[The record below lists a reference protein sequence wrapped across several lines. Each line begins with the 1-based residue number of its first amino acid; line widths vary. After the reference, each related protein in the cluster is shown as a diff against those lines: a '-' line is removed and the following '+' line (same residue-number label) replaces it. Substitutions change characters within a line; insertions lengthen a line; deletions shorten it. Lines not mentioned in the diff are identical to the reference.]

1 MGGGGGK
8 GCEGGEGASDD
19 ALPLMVMLSGVL
31 GVGGGGTPLVTGFPG
46 VLNIRSVKEKVP
58 LSTVISLKRLSSFH
72 AAVSSS
78 NNLPAKQSVLSHP
91 TALHSYSIDQP
102 THIRGFI
109 YITTGVNRH

>member
-1 MGGGGGK
+1 MGGGEARDVRGEK
-8 GCEGGEGASDD
+8 GPAMMRV
-19 ALPLMVMLSGVL
+19 LPLMVMLSGVL

-78 NNLPAKQSVLSHP
+78 NNLPAHRSLLSHP
-91 TALHSYSIDQP
+91 TALHSYS
-102 THIRGFI
+102 
-109 YITTGVNRH
+109 